1 MVDFLVDSIAQID
14 PLIAIFVISMLPF
27 IELRGGIIVA
37 AAFGIPWL
45 EAFVVC
51 LIGNVLPIPFVILF
65 GRWII
70 DTLEKTKL
78 LGRYVKGYKARL
90 IKKSDTIQKYG
101 PLGLVTFV
109 GIPLPGTGTW
119 SGAVLA
125 LLLNLR
131 LKKAVPAILAG
142 VILAGIIMT
151 IGSHGLF
158 GIVRG
163 V

>member
-1 MVDFLVDSIAQID
+1 
-14 PLIAIFVISMLPF
+14 
-27 IELRGGIIVA
+27 
-37 AAFGIPWL
+37 
-45 EAFVVC
+45 VC

-109 GIPLPGTGTW
+109 GIPLPGTGAW